1 VAPRSGSPWRRRA
14 LAALASAAL
23 GLACGPAEP
32 DPDVTLAKDGTD
44 VASAEGDVEL
54 LTASLVG
61 GGAGSLALSAQDLGG
76 RLGAVQLA
84 DIGDGPR
91 AVFLPSGCLA
101 VTHNL
106 AARSVA
112 YRFKD
117 CLGPFGLRRL
127 TGTVNVVYT
136 KSTEGLTLDVTA
148 SDLTLGR
155 ATAVAF
161 TARAEITAG
170 AQAGERKTEWRAEL
184 GGVSARDR
192 PMKRSITRTLQFSTG
207 GTCVEASG
215 TSSGTVA
222 GASLE
227 VVVEGLRRCRGACPE
242 AGGTIRVTGAGRAP
256 LTLTFDGTTEA
267 KVEVGGKTQTVAL
280 ACAK

>member
-1 VAPRSGSPWRRRA
+1 MAG
-14 LAALASAAL
+14 LAAVAL
-23 GLACGPAEP
+23 NVACGPSEP

-61 GGAGSLALSAQDLGG
+61 GGAGSLALSAEDLTG
-76 RLGAVQLA
+76 RLGGVQPA

-101 VTHNL
+101 VTHTP
-106 AARSVA
+106 AARTVA

-127 TGTVNVVYT
+127 TGTVTVVYA
-136 KSTEGLTLDVTA
+136 KSAEGLTLDVSA
-148 SDLTLGR
+148 SDLAIGR
-155 ATAVAF
+155 ATAVTL
-161 TARAEITAG
+161 TAHAEITAG
-170 AQAGERKTEWRAEL
+170 AQAGERKTVWRAEL
-184 GGVSARDR
+184 GGTSARDR
-192 PMKRSITRTLQFSTG
+192 PMVRAVTRTLQFSTG
-207 GTCVEASG
+207 GTCVDASG
-215 TSSGTVA
+215 TSTGTVA

-227 VVVEGLRRCRGACPE
+227 VAVEGLRRCRGACPE